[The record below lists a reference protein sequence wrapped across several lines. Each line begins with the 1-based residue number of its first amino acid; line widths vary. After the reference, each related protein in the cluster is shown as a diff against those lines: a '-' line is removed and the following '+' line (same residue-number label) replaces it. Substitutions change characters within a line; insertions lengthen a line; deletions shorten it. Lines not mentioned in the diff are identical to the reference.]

1 MIPVIGE
8 AAVFVRLLLMC
19 SSPEIHSPDT
29 SFRISEIYLKKAI
42 GLVEDLDLKSQSSQN
57 VFKYQKAL
65 IYVGSIGS
73 I

>member
-1 MIPVIGE
+1 MILVTGE
-8 AAVFVRLLLMC
+8 AAVFVRLLLMR
-19 SSPEIHSPDT
+19 SSPEIHSPDI
-29 SFRISEIYLKKAI
+29 SLRICEIYLPRAL
-42 GLVEDLDLKSQSSQN
+42 GLVQDLWSQSSQN